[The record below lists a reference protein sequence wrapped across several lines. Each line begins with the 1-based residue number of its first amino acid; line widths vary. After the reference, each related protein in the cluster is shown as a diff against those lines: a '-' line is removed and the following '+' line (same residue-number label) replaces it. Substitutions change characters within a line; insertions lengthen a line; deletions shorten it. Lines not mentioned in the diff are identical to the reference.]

1 MKQSSSQLEK
11 AQLRRGRAMV
21 VASALLWS
29 TSGAFVKSPPL
40 AAIPQSARGPL
51 LACFRA
57 LSAAIVLALF
67 VRPRHIRWRP
77 MLVPFVIC
85 FASMNLLYVTAMTRT
100 TAAAA
105 VFLQYTGTGWAFLAS
120 ALFLGEPIGRRNL
133 VALACALVGI
143 WWIVAGD
150 WTTQNFGGNWLALA
164 SGAGYGGVIV
174 SLKVLRDEDS
184 AWLVALCHGTAGLIL
199 LPSVLTGPLSFSLL
213 QWTLIV
219 LLGVL
224 QMGLPYVIFAR
235 SLRIVSTQEAALLTL
250 IEPITNPVWN
260 PTHQGQPRGPL
271 LHAFPLRQPVLR
283 IDLRDGAVVPGGFL
297 GHRAVGRE
305 RVPAG
310 HPERVVANGE
320 SMVQWHP

>member
-1 MKQSSSQLEK
+1 MKETSSQLEK

-40 AAIPQSARGPL
+40 AAIPQGARGPL

-57 LSAAIVLALF
+57 LSAAIVLAPF

-120 ALFLGEPIGRRNL
+120 TLFLGEPIGRRNF
-133 VALACALVGI
+133 VALACAMVGI

-250 IEPITNPVWN
+250 IEPITNPVWVF
-260 PTHQGQPRGPL
+260 L
-271 LHAFPLRQPVLR
+271 LWGEKVPPSTWIGGAF
-283 IDLRDGAVVPGGFL
+283 IIGGL
-297 GHRAVGRE
+297 GVRYVWGMARPE
-305 RVPAG
+305 PPPITADRPESPAR
-310 HPERVVANGE
+310 P
-320 SMVQWHP
+320 